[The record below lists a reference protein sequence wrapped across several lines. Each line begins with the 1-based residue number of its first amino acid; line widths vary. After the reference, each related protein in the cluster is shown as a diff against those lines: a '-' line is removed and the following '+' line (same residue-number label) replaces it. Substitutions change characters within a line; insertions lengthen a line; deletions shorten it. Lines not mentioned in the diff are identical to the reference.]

1 MGIFYIFVL
10 MFLALVAFILSQPM
24 KAKSPALSHWIDY
37 DQQDVKTYPPE
48 YGKYLVVRKD
58 GKIHWETWNMS
69 GWAYNNNSIAKYA
82 CIVKPK

>member
-1 MGIFYIFVL
+1 MGISIISIIYIIF
-10 MFLALVAFILSQPM
+10 SKPM
-24 KAKSPALSHWIDY
+24 KLKSTALSHWIDY
-37 DQQDVKTYPPE
+37 DQYNIKTHPTE

-69 GWAYNNNSIAKYA
+69 GWAYNNNSIVKYA